1 MQVIIGVLI
10 VAVAMIT
17 TKGVF
22 AQSDE
27 ECPVPPPGF
36 HAVNP
41 GFRPVDGHE
50 YCLLNDLAERGTAIV
65 QWNLAVLYDQWGKHS
80 EANKWFRL
88 AAEQGDAKA
97 QNKVGSMYM
106 GRGVSQDYAEA
117 EKWYRLA
124 AEQGDAKAQL
134 QLGLIYRNGLGVP
147 HDYAEAM
154 KWYRL
159 VAEHGHSSAQYHAQY
174 NLGFM
179 YDNGLGVPQDY
190 AEAEKWYRL
199 AAEQGDADAQ
209 LRLGFIYRNGLG
221 VPQDYVTAHMW
232 FIIYSKNVYVEAP
245 GSRDLF
251 EKNMTP
257 ADISRAQEM
266 AREWREA
273 H

>member
-124 AEQGDAKAQL
+124 AEQGDA
-134 QLGLIYRNGLGVP
+134 
-147 HDYAEAM
+147 
-154 KWYRL
+154 
-159 VAEHGHSSAQYHAQY
+159 
-174 NLGFM
+174 
-179 YDNGLGVPQDY
+179 
-190 AEAEKWYRL
+190 
-199 AAEQGDADAQ
+199 DAQ